1 MSIPTN
7 EGGEEKKTTSIRK
20 ELLSIPPTP
29 IPKYLSSKQYTHS
42 QLCDFTLTKKLGEG
56 TFSIVRLGINKQ
68 TNEKVAIKELL
79 KNQIIENNDKN
90 RLEREIKYLIPN
102 SLLNN

>member
-42 QLCDFTLTKKLGEG
+42 QLFWTNFGLILIIHIQKVLQIHIQKVLQIYEYFCFWRILLRKKWKFNG
-56 TFSIVRLGINKQ
+56 N
-68 TNEKVAIKELL
+68 
-79 KNQIIENNDKN
+79 
-90 RLEREIKYLIPN
+90 
-102 SLLNN
+102 